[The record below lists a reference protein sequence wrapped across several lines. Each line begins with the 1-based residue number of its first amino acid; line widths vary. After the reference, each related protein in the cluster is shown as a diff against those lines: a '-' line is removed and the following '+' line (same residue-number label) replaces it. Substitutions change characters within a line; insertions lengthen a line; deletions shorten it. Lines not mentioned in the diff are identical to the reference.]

1 MKHAAIIVLMFPF
14 VGICWLSDL
23 LFGTY
28 REGPKARIAG
38 LFPRLLNGKA

>member
-14 VGICWLSDL
+14 VGVLWVHDAL
-23 LFGTY
+23 LGTY
-28 REGPKARIAG
+28 REGPKARIVG